1 MSDYIFILPD
11 FFSKLS
17 RKSTNF
23 LGKSQFWSHDTFVC
37 VCVCLAHFRCGL
49 SGWDHQC
56 VYSMS
61 AAWGFLTGV
70 KDVFGHAAGWGRGK
84 PGEEPAWICCESYL
98 EHVFKQPV
106 TMSLSKMPAP
116 KITTEVETGSTFCPL
131 AATTS
136 HMNTVNYTTHC
147 RTMHPVMLNTSDSIH
162 HSRQLKICY
171 WISRK
176 PQKKTHPER
185 KGKWLEQFHTAY
197 Y

>member
-1 MSDYIFILPD
+1 MPDFIFILPD
-11 FFSKLS
+11 VFSKLN

-23 LGKSQFWSHDTFVC
+23 FGKSQFWSHDAF
-37 VCVCLAHFRCGL
+37 VCVCLAHFRCRL

-70 KDVFGHAAGWGRGK
+70 EDVFGHAAGWGRGK

-98 EHVFKQPV
+98 EHV
-106 TMSLSKMPAP
+106 TMSPSKLPAP
-116 KITTEVETGSTFCPL
+116 QITREVETGSTFWLL
-131 AATTS
+131 AANTS

-147 RTMHPVMLNTSDSIH
+147 HTMHPVMLKTWDSLR
-162 HSRQLKICY
+162 HSRQLKMCY

-176 PQKKTHPER
+176 HKTSPHILP
-185 KGKWLEQFHTAY
+185 KGKWQ
-197 Y
+197 